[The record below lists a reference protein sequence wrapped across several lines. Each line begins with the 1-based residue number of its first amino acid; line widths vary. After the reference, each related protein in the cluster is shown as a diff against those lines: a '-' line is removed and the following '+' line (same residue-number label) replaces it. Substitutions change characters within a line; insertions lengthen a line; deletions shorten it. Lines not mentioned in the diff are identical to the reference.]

1 MGLHICLFGGAK
13 GDFIWPAPSPL
24 ARNPIRDGSVGTW
37 KISPLSNLRKCPR
50 RSAVEATERNEYR
63 VKEKRQD
70 RSKSPKVIANDG
82 CGAGR
87 EEGAPDL
94 WLHRVE
100 GTAVAIYQLT
110 KSGWRRY

>member
-82 CGAGR
+82 CGAWR

-94 WLHRVE
+94 WLHRVQ
-100 GTAVAIYQLT
+100 GAAAAAAI
-110 KSGWRRY
+110 S